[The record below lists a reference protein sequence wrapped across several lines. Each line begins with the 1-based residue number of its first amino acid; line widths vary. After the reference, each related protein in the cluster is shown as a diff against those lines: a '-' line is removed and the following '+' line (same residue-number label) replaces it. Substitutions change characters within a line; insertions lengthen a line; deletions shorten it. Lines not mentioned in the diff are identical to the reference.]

1 MLAANYACTEMR
13 KTTVYNSALAASEQK
28 KNFCMSELKHVA
40 CGVDCEL
47 AASHDLRQLLKLLLP
62 EHLRPVSKGWATRLH
77 GTHWTDGMAGARMSR
92 CRRSRAEKG
101 NWGTGRQTES
111 EDI

>member
-1 MLAANYACTEMR
+1 MAEG
-13 KTTVYNSALAASEQK
+13 KFASCQLCLYRNEKDNCVQFCARSFGAK

-47 AASHDLRQLLKLLLP
+47 AANHDLRQLLKLLLP

-77 GTHWTDGMAGARMSR
+77 GTHWDRWYGWSKN
-92 CRRSRAEKG
+92 EQV
-101 NWGTGRQTES
+101 QTEQG
-111 EDI
+111 